1 MYADATYGM
10 ELPILSSEKPTA
22 QLEQQLIDGCVQG
35 DASALR
41 ALYEN
46 HKIPVYRVTAR
57 MLDNEAD
64 REDVV
69 QEIFLQIFR
78 SVHKF
83 KAHSTLKTWI
93 HRIALNVIFQH
104 LRKKKHRIALQF
116 TDTPPEDKMMF
127 DNAPPSPEESAMS
140 HEKRA
145 VVQQALSTLAPKKRA
160 VLILHDFEGIKAKEI
175 AKIVGTSVMTVRTRL
190 FYARDTFYQL
200 LAEHPVFSD
209 VIPQEK
215 NK

>member
-10 ELPILSSEKPTA
+10 ELPIFFSEKPAA
-22 QLEQQLIDGCVQG
+22 QLEQQLIDRCMQG
-35 DASALR
+35 DAFALR
-41 ALYEN
+41 TLYEN
-46 HKIPVYRVTAR
+46 HRISVYRVTAR

-69 QEIFLQIFR
+69 QDIFLQIFK

-104 LRKKKHRIALQF
+104 LRKKKHRVALQF
-116 TDTPPEDKMMF
+116 TDTPPEDKMISE
-127 DNAPPSPEESAMS
+127 NAPPSPEESAMS
-140 HEKRA
+140 REKRA
-145 VVQQALSTLAPKKRA
+145 AVQQALGTLAPKKRA

-190 FYARDTFYQL
+190 FYAREAFYQL
-200 LAEHPVFSD
+200 LAKHPAFSE

-215 NK
+215 DR